1 MNIDTFRDM
10 YVAELQE
17 LRNVEEQ
24 LTHAL
29 GKMQE
34 MAQHPSLKQAFATHL
49 KETHSQRDRLDVI
62 LQRHSATTR
71 EHQDLSM
78 EVILRETDIWAKM
91 VEDPDLRD
99 AGQIASAQRVEH
111 YEIAVYGTLAAW
123 ARQLGFDE
131 DQRAIS
137 DILEEERRTDETL
150 SGIAERAVNQ
160 DAAST

>member
-1 MNIDTFRDM
+1 M

-34 MAQHPSLKQAFATHL
+34 MAQHPRLKQAFATHL

-111 YEIAVYGTLAAW
+111 YEIAVYGTPAAW

-150 SGIAERAVNQ
+150 SGIAKRVVNQ
-160 DAAST
+160 DAVST